1 MRVAPRHRRLL
12 LAVHLACSVGWV
24 GAVIAYLALAIA
36 VPASHD
42 PEVVRAAWIGMELV
56 GWYALVPLAIGSLV
70 TGVLMGAAT
79 KWGLLRHYWVV
90 ISLLATTVLTVVL
103 VFHMPDVSTQA
114 DVARVADDEHLLRM
128 GSDIAHAVIGLVV
141 LLDILVLNIYKPKGL
156 TRYGW
161 RKDRAERADAAGR
174 AVADGSG
181 GPRTMR
187 SRRTRYP

>member
-1 MRVAPRHRRLL
+1 MRIAPRLRRLL
-12 LAVHLACSVGWV
+12 LAVHLGCSVGWV

-36 VPASHD
+36 VPASDD

-70 TGVLMGAAT
+70 TGVLMGVVT
-79 KWGLLRHYWVV
+79 RWGLLRHYWVV

-114 DVARVADDEHLLRM
+114 DVARVAGDVHLARM

-141 LLDILVLNIYKPKGL
+141 LLGILVLNIYKPKGL

-161 RKDRAERADAAGR
+161 RKDRAERADAA
-174 AVADGSG
+174 A
-181 GPRTMR
+181 RTVE
-187 SRRTRYP
+187 